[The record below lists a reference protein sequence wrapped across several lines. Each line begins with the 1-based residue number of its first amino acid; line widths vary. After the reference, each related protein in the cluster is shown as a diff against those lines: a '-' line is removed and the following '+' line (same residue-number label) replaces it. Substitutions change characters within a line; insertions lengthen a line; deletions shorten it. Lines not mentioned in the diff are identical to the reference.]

1 MTLDQLGVAAENAV
15 FLDDAPGNIVAAR
28 AAGMHAILVEDD
40 HTGALAELDRLL
52 ADG

>member
-1 MTLDQLGVAAENAV
+1 MTLEQLGVAPQNSV

-40 HTGALAELDRLL
+40 HSGAFEELDRLL
-52 ADG
+52 AER